1 MKRLSGG
8 AVLLNLTDISLGL
21 TSGEVTITDAGVL
34 GELTELRNFIDTQR
48 DFSKGFKSLKPVL
61 VEYRSS
67 ASKFNGIA
75 LANLSFNTDAL
86 HMSIG
91 VNTIQADGKMLV
103 ITINVVYAWS
113 DYIGYTISSAKL
125 KAYEQIASG
134 DASFTGDVSIGG
146 DLQVVG
152 DTSGIKIEDLVDA
165 DGHKRFISG
174 EMTLPTI
181 TGVTFSFAGWSLSG
195 THLQIVVAGKMTT
208 DATFT
213 FQQLGTCKDLPQW
226 VIDKIY
232 PFGDS
237 ENIVDNKRVPIMY
250 DQVLDSTLSLWCGLT
265 KVSNQI
271 IVATWQSATPVI
283 TQDGYFRVAF
293 DLIID

>member
-21 TSGEVTITDAGVL
+21 TSGEVSITDAGVL

-125 KAYEQIASG
+125 NAYETLATG
-134 DASFTGDVSIGG
+134 DGTFTGDVGVGG
-146 DLQVVG
+146 DLEVTGNAVLPE
-152 DTSGIKIEDLVDA
+152 IN
-165 DGHKRFISG
+165 G
-174 EMTLPTI
+174 ETNPS
-181 TGVTFSFAGWSLSG
+181 V
-195 THLQIVVAGKMTT
+195 K
-208 DATFT
+208 
-213 FQQLGTCKDLPQW
+213 P
-226 VIDKIY
+226 IY
-232 PFGDS
+232 CHPIQFDILDES
-237 ENIVDNKRVPIMY
+237 EN
-250 DQVLDSTLSLWCGLT
+250 VLG
-265 KVSNQI
+265 K
-271 IVATWQSATPVI
+271 I
-283 TQDGYFRVAF
+283 TM
-293 DLIID
+293 LILGKKY